1 MTNSF
6 YRKFLLPL
14 TLCVAAGF
22 SLSSCMFFKEK
33 KELYLPVQMSE
44 GGAWCFINE
53 KGERVGTQEWEF
65 EPTITKDGIFT
76 ARNDEGLTVYSWDGD
91 EAKPIDSLVNL
102 VSVGIYNEGL
112 LAVTPQMQRIRI
124 VDRKGDIKFVLDP
137 INGQEV
143 SSCANKFQEGL
154 LIVTT
159 ADGKTGVVNTEG
171 EVVVKPKYSEI
182 SNFNNGYALAVNY
195 NFDNYDA
202 GPSYFILDKE
212 GNAKSVKGEF
222 GYEEGECSQLPEF
235 QDGFVEV
242 PGKVIENGEEYEY
255 PRYKITTEGKVSKA
269 KGYTWVTML
278 EDGGQITKTYSDD
291 KNIQEWKDKE
301 GNVVKKISKDGE
313 YMDAYGNYVTIKE
326 EDKLTVYS
334 AKDGEKLT
342 KLTGNVSGYWSEGN
356 FGLVVMEY
364 GKDYSDVTYKLLDEQ
379 GQPIPNA
386 TYYGVGIKE
395 SLDLSDDSD
404 YEEVGCPLNTVTSAY
419 VDVTAA
425 ATKLAQMI
433 TEGVKGKSYYYL
445 GESVST
451 ILEGS
456 NANWYSGNTRNFTIP
471 CDTST
476 YYLAT
481 GAGFWINGTGEATQD
496 IVSPT
501 YQHYFEVH
509 HYDYYGR
516 AWGWNRTRQVGVHF
530 NPNSKVLAFDL
541 KLHTNHASGAR
552 LREALGRRLKKDG
565 YTLKEESANYEEYT
579 NGYRNVIV
587 YGNKESTGIGAI
599 VYEKDSGFWKSD
611 DDKASLAAQIGR
623 Y

>member
-1 MTNSF
+1 MTISF
-6 YRKFLLPL
+6 YRNFLLPL
-14 TLCVAAGF
+14 TLCVAVGA

-44 GGAWCFINE
+44 GGSWCFINE

-76 ARNDEGLTVYSWDGD
+76 ARNDDGLTVYSWDGE

-124 VDRKGDIKFVLDP
+124 VDRKGEIKFMLDP
-137 INGQEV
+137 INGKEV

-159 ADGKTGVVNTEG
+159 ADGKTGVVNTKG
-171 EVVVKPKYSEI
+171 EVIVKPKYSEI

-195 NFDNYDA
+195 NYDDYEA
-202 GPSYFILDKE
+202 GPSYFILDKD
-212 GNAKSVKGEF
+212 GNAKAVKGEF
-222 GYEEGECSQLPEF
+222 GYEEGECSEVPEF
-235 QDGFVEV
+235 QDGYVVV
-242 PGKVIENGEEYEY
+242 PGKVDYEAEDVEYTQ
-255 PRYKITTEGKVSKA
+255 YKITTEGKVTKM
-269 KGYTWVTML
+269 KDYTWVTML
-278 EDGGQITKTYSDD
+278 ENGGQITRSYNDD
-291 KNIQEWKDKE
+291 KNIQEWKNAE
-301 GNVVKKISKDGE
+301 GKTIKKISQDGA

-326 EDKLTVYS
+326 DNNLTIYNE
-334 AKDGEKLT
+334 KDGEKLT
-342 KLTGNVSGYWSEGN
+342 KLTGNVSGYWSQGK
-356 FGLVVMEY
+356 FGLVVLEY
-364 GKDYSDVTYKLLDEQ
+364 DSDYADATYKLLDEQ
-379 GQPIPNA
+379 GKPIPNA
-386 TYYGVGIKE
+386 TYYGIGIKE
-395 SLDLSDDSD
+395 SLDLSDDD
-404 YEEVGCPLNTVTSAY
+404 YNEVGCGMNTVTSAY

-433 TEGVKGKSYYYL
+433 TDGIKGKSYYYL
-445 GESVST
+445 GESVSS

-456 NANWYSGNTRNFTIP
+456 NANWYSGNTRTFTIP
-471 CDTST
+471 CDTAS
-476 YYLAT
+476 YFLAS

-496 IVSPT
+496 IVAPT
-501 YQHYFEVH
+501 YQNYFEVH

-516 AWGWNRTRQVGVHF
+516 PWGWNRTRQVGVHF
-530 NPNSKVLAFDL
+530 NPNSKVMAFDL

-552 LREALGRRLKKDG
+552 IREALGRRLKKEG
-565 YTLKEESANYEEYT
+565 YTLKDESANYEEYT

-587 YGNKESTGIGAI
+587 YGNKESCGIGAI
-599 VYEKDSGFWKSD
+599 VYDKDSWYWKSD
-611 DDKASLAAQIGR
+611 DDKASLAAQLGR